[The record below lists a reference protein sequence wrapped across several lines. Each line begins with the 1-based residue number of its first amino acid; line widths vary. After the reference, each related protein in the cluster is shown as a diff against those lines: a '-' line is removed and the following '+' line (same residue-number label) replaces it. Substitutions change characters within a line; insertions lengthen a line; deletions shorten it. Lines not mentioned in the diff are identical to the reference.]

1 MRDLE
6 DVVREL
12 VDAMLEGLGVRTQ
25 EDFQDREEDV
35 FEELENLKDD
45 LEAYLMEAVE
55 DLPADDLDL
64 DDDEEDSDTLEEDD
78 DLEED

>member
-12 VDAMLEGLGVRTQ
+12 VEAMLEGLGVRTQ
-25 EDFQDREEDV
+25 EDFQDREEEV

-45 LEAYLMEAVE
+45 LESYLMETVE

-64 DDDEEDSDTLEEDD
+64 DDDEDDDDSIEEEEDLED
-78 DLEED
+78 D